1 MSRPEGRG
9 HSAALARWRPHCNL
23 GGEGAEGDGRQRRG
37 GEEWRRLLAVFITD
51 GSEGERVGAKLSAD
65 VDKRPVRREGDA
77 GGGGE
82 GVRRWQPIPC
92 ESERRASGDH

>member
-1 MSRPEGRG
+1 M
-9 HSAALARWRPHCNL
+9 
-23 GGEGAEGDGRQRRG
+23 
-37 GEEWRRLLAVFITD
+37 AVFITD

-92 ESERRASGDH
+92 ESERRASGVRVEIIRGTIEAPFDVKRIEMRG

>member
-1 MSRPEGRG
+1 M
-9 HSAALARWRPHCNL
+9 
-23 GGEGAEGDGRQRRG
+23 
-37 GEEWRRLLAVFITD
+37 AVFITD

-92 ESERRASGDH
+92 ESERRASGDQGEAPFDVKRVEMRG